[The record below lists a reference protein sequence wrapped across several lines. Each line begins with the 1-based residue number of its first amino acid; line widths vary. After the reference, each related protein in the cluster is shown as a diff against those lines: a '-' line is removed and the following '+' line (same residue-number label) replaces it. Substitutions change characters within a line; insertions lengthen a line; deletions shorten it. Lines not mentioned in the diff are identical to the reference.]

1 MAMAQAS
8 AGTLKA
14 LDGSFVAGRPEDVA
28 LEDAPINPAWIVSG
42 APRARA
48 GLHSPSVDGRAET
61 KIWDCSAGSFWWTF
75 HDEETVVILEGAV
88 RVTTEDGASRLLKSG
103 DIAYFAQGSRALWEI
118 EDYVRKI
125 AFCRRKYSAQV
136 LMLRTVL
143 GKLRR
148 KSVPYILP
156 PAIIG
161 SMALMMTPDFF

>member
-28 LEDAPINPAWIVSG
+28 LQDAPINPAWIVSG

-61 KIWDCSAGSFWWTF
+61 KIWECSAGSFWWTF

-88 RVTTEDGASRLLKSG
+88 AGDDGRRRDAPLKIRRHRL
-103 DIAYFAQGSRALWEI
+103 IAQGSRAP
-118 EDYVRKI
+118 V
-125 AFCRRKYSAQV
+125 
-136 LMLRTVL
+136 
-143 GKLRR
+143 GH
-148 KSVPYILP
+148 
-156 PAIIG
+156 
-161 SMALMMTPDFF
+161 